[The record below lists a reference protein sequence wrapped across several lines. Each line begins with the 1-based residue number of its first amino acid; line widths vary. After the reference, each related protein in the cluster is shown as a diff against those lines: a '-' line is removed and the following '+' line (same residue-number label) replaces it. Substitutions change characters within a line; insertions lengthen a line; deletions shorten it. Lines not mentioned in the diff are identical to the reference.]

1 MMSRSGRARLKTL
14 IAGNWKMN
22 GLLKSRSEL
31 RRLASYLID
40 FPSSACDVVI
50 CPPATLLHSFRAEI
64 TGRRISLAAQD
75 CHADEGG
82 AHTGDIS
89 AAMVK
94 DAGAKWVVLGHSER
108 RVDHGETDGVV
119 RAKAAAA
126 AAQGL
131 GLIICLG
138 ESKRERAANKTLR
151 IVGRQ
156 LAGSIPRGI
165 QPKKLVIAYEP
176 LWAIGS
182 GRTPTLDQIAQV
194 HGFLRNKLTA
204 AMGDQGAQVRLLYG
218 GSVKPSNAAEILAV
232 PHVNGA
238 LVGGASLKAGDF
250 WQIIKACG

>member
-1 MMSRSGRARLKTL
+1 MMSRSDRARLKPL

-31 RRLASYLID
+31 RRLASYLVD

-50 CPPATLLHSFRAEI
+50 CPPATLLHSFRTEI

-75 CHADEGG
+75 CHADTGG

-182 GRTPTLDQIAQV
+182 GRTPSLDQIAQV
-194 HGFLRNKLTA
+194 HGFLRNKLIA
-204 AMGDQGAQVRLLYG
+204 AMGDEGTRVRLLYG

-238 LVGGASLKAGDF
+238 LVGGASLKASDF

>member
-1 MMSRSGRARLKTL
+1 MPRSGRARLKPL

-22 GLLKSRSEL
+22 GLVKARSEL
-31 RRLASYLID
+31 RRLASYLVD
-40 FPSSACDVVI
+40 FPSAACDVVI

-64 TGRRISLAAQD
+64 TGTRLSLGAQD

-94 DAGAKWVVLGHSER
+94 DAGAKWVILGHSER
-108 RVDHGETDGVV
+108 RVDHGETDRVV
-119 RAKAAAA
+119 RDKAVAAAS
-126 AAQGL
+126 QGL
-131 GLIICLG
+131 GLIVCLG
-138 ESKRERAANKTLR
+138 ESKQERDGNKTLR
-151 IVGRQ
+151 VIGRQ
-156 LAGSIPRGI
+156 LAASIPQGI
-165 QPKKLVIAYEP
+165 QPKRLVIAYEP
-176 LWAIGS
+176 IWAIGS

-194 HGFLRNKLTA
+194 HGFLRNKLIA
-204 AMGDQGAQVRLLYG
+204 AMGDDGARVRLLYG